1 MNISPRDVVL
11 INGEFFYVHAT
22 STKKTL
28 TGESVTISGVNIN
41 GVKDDGVPV
50 EDGNIQPFMVNL
62 PKQDAERLFDRD
74 RQLIR
79 LATAA
84 HHGDG
89 LEAYNNHILS
99 IPWRT
104 LPLFDSAP
112 AKALCADLRK
122 VEADLKEAYAWVE
135 KKRYECLDAF
145 DNFHEYY
152 HARKNQYTFSEP
164 ESIYDNVRLGEAVFH
179 VGGIYKFMFHNELA
193 AKAERDAYVK
203 VTGVTHDRAL
213 ITLTG
218 DNRGGVTRDGYIERI
233 PRTCVLECVIGKN
246 RFRLYDNDVKEIPIG
261 SFQDI
266 ETYRELERFN
276 ETTSLEETLNDI
288 YLDTFSAGD
297 GKPACLPS
305 RTKLEQEPSLWRGN
319 YDESCASLMNR
330 TADMLF
336 DIERSAAHADRVRT
350 QLEEFYGINK

>member
-1 MNISPRDVVL
+1 MGITPRDVVL
-11 INGEFFYVHAT
+11 INGEFFYVHAIDT
-22 STKKTL
+22 RKTL
-28 TGESVTISGVNIN
+28 TGESATVSGVNIN
-41 GVKDDGVPV
+41 GVKNEGVPV
-50 EDGNIQPFMVNL
+50 EDGNVQPFMVNL

-74 RQLIR
+74 RRLIR

-84 HHGDG
+84 YHAGG

-104 LPLFDSAP
+104 LPLFDSTP
-112 AKALCADLRK
+112 AKALCADLHK
-122 VEADLKEAYAWVE
+122 VEDDLKEAYAWVE

-152 HARKNQYTFSEP
+152 HARKNQYTFTEP
-164 ESIYDNVRLGEAVFH
+164 ETIYDNVRLGKAVFH
-179 VGGIYKFMFHNELA
+179 VGGIYKFMFHYDNLR
-193 AKAERDAYVK
+193 KAERDAYVK
-203 VTGVTHDRAL
+203 VTGVTHNRAL

-218 DNRGGVTRDGYIERI
+218 DNRDGVAREGYIERF
-233 PRTCVLECVIGKN
+233 PCTCVLECVIGEK
-246 RFRLYDNDVKEIPIG
+246 RFRLYDGDVKEIPVG

-276 ETTSLEETLNDI
+276 ETTSLEQTLNDI
-288 YLDTFSAGD
+288 YLDVFSAGD

-305 RTKLEQEPSLWRGN
+305 RTKLEQQPSLWRGN
-319 YDESCASLMNR
+319 YDESCANMMNR

-336 DIERSAAHADRVRT
+336 DIERSAAHADWART
-350 QLEEFYGINK
+350 QLEEFYGTNK